1 MGRAVRV
8 RPQRLAEKLRRIRL
22 ALGLSQSEMLSRLA
36 VEELID
42 YNKISGYERG
52 ERLPPPLI
60 LLRYGEVAGVWVD
73 VLINDEL
80 DLPEKL
86 PCSPKHEGIKR
97 ASASRSNKRQPKKD

>member
-1 MGRAVRV
+1 MGRALRV
-8 RPQRLAEKLRRIRL
+8 RPKRLAEKLRRIRL

-52 ERLPPPLI
+52 ERMPPPLI

-73 VLINDEL
+73 VLINDDL
-80 DLPEKL
+80 DLPDKL
-86 PCSPKHEGIKR
+86 PCSPKHEGVKHQAVSRGKKR
-97 ASASRSNKRQPKKD
+97 G

>member
-1 MGRAVRV
+1 MGRAERIK
-8 RPQRLAEKLRRIRL
+8 PGRLAEKLRQIRL
-22 ALGLSQSEMLSRLA
+22 ALGLSQSEMLRRLG

-52 ERLPPPLI
+52 ERMPPPLI
-60 LLRYGEVAGVWVD
+60 LLRYGKVAGVWVD

-86 PCSPKHEGIKR
+86 PCSPKHEGVKR
-97 ASASRSNKRQPKKD
+97 APAPRRGRQ